1 MSLLE
6 DRVDEPAGAD
16 EVNTWVKSLRA
27 SPPSWPPTAV
37 ATDTDELVS
46 NAKVIG
52 VELRAIDLR
61 TGETAELAVFGC
73 QIPLPTELGMQFEV
87 TLHTSQGD
95 VTFGRRDPASR
106 RTFQS
111 TVRGSLGEFASRLHP

>member
-1 MSLLE
+1 MTQL
-6 DRVDEPAGAD
+6 DHVHEPSGTD
-16 EVNTWVKSLRA
+16 EVTTWVRSLRA

-37 ATDTDELVS
+37 ATDELVAG
-46 NAKVIG
+46 AKVIG
-52 VELRAIDLR
+52 VELRAIDVR

-73 QIPLPTELGMQFEV
+73 QIPVPTELGLQFEV

-111 TVRGSLGEFASRLHP
+111 TVRGSLGEYASRLHP

>member
-1 MSLLE
+1 MTVF
-6 DRVDEPAGAD
+6 DRVREPAGD
-16 EVNTWVKSLRA
+16 MSLTWTDLQRA

-46 NAKVIG
+46 SAKVIG
-52 VELRAIDLR
+52 VELRAIDMR

-73 QIPLPTELGMQFEV
+73 QIPLPTEVGLQFEV

-95 VTFGRRDPASR
+95 VTFGRRDPTSR

-111 TVRGSLGEFASRLHP
+111 MVRGSLSEFASRLHP

>member
-1 MSLLE
+1 MALLE
-6 DRVDEPAGAD
+6 DRVDEPAAAD

-27 SPPSWPPTAV
+27 SPPSWSPTAV

-46 NAKVIG
+46 SAKVIG

-61 TGETAELAVFGC
+61 TGETAALAVFGC
-73 QIPLPTELGMQFEV
+73 QIPLPTELGLQFEV

-95 VTFGRRDPASR
+95 VTFGRRDLGSR
-106 RTFQS
+106 RMFLS
-111 TVRGSLGEFASRLHP
+111 TVRGSLGEYAGRLHP